1 MWNHHTHST
10 HLLNR
15 GYSIVSSGDVL
26 LGQLNMLFQLHA
38 ETLPTGKGRRKRK
51 SEGQAAPAFVVGPGA
66 TGLGATFKKKSNSRQ
81 ASSETDANLRNKENI
96 LERVDLVETP
106 GFEPETADVG
116 GTVPDELKVPPTSD
130 KLPLA
135 IGRQQME
142 VISELLDRGTKLRD
156 KMVQSLSMGTQ
167 MSHQQ
172 KYTLSWLHVMC

>member
-1 MWNHHTHST
+1 
-10 HLLNR
+10 
-15 GYSIVSSGDVL
+15 
-26 LGQLNMLFQLHA
+26 MLFQLHA
-38 ETLPTGKGRRKRK
+38 DTPPTGKGRCKRK

-66 TGLGATFKKKSNSRQ
+66 TFKKKSNSQQ

-96 LERVDLVETP
+96 LERVDLIETP

-116 GTVPDELKVPPTSD
+116 GTVQDELKAPPTSD